1 MRTYDEV
8 DNGLGNIYCDEAL
21 HAAGLH
27 PLTKAGALDSRAAG
41 RLLRAIKSTLRRAIR
56 HKGST
61 MMDYR
66 TASGANGSFQK
77 YHRVYRRT
85 DQPCRSCGTPI
96 ERIIAAGRS
105 TFLCPKCQQYVNS

>member
-1 MRTYDEV
+1 LMDQQAV
-8 DNGLGNIYCDEAL
+8 AGLGNIYCDEAL

-27 PLTKAGALDSRAAG
+27 PLTKAGALDSRAAD

-66 TASGANGSFQK
+66 TAGGANGSFQK

-85 DQPCRSCGTPI
+85 DQPCHSCGTKI
-96 ERIIAAGRS
+96 ERITAAGRS
-105 TFLCPKCQQYVNS
+105 TFLCPKCQQYGSC